1 LAFKVMGL
9 VTTHAIPI
17 KTVAYG
23 EADLIVT
30 FLTRAEG
37 RVTCIAKAARKS
49 RKRFGGSLSL
59 FCITQI
65 VYSQKPQ
72 KGGLPLLSEA
82 SAIRSFENILAD
94 VSCVAY
100 ASCWAELVLRW
111 THEGEPGEE
120 LFNLLSGVLSLLDF
134 DTGQA
139 GRLHLI
145 YQMRF
150 LLLAGMA
157 PRLDSC
163 AVCSKPLDE
172 AAPDGLWFDNRAGGL
187 LCKTCFDEKG
197 RGVRV
202 DAGTIKLLSWTGKN
216 SLDQALRARFSGP
229 ALMNAT
235 KLLESFT
242 PFHLGQTIKSL
253 DFLRRLREVP

>member
-1 LAFKVMGL
+1 MGL
-9 VTTHAIPI
+9 VTTYAIPI

-30 FLTRAEG
+30 FLTCAEG

-65 VYSQKPQ
+65 VYGATPR
-72 KGGLPLLSEA
+72 KGGLPVLSEA
-82 SAIRSFENILAD
+82 SVTRSFENIRND
-94 VSCVAY
+94 VFSVAY
-100 ASCWAELVLRW
+100 ASYWSELVVRW

-120 LFNLLSGVLSLLDF
+120 LFNLLSGVLSLLDA
-134 DTGQA
+134 DPGQA

-145 YQMRF
+145 FQIRF

-163 AVCSKPLDE
+163 AVCGKPLDE

-187 LCKTCFDEKG
+187 LCRTCFDTKG
-197 RGVRV
+197 RGAGV

-216 SLDQALRARFSGP
+216 SLEQALRARFSGP
-229 ALMNAT
+229 ALASAT
-235 KLLESFT
+235 QLLESFT

-253 DFLRRLREVP
+253 DFLRRMREVP